1 MDTSLYF
8 YDQICFSLK
17 KKKQNKKSDYLLGCQ
32 VVVQSLSH
40 FWLFPTSWTAA
51 RQAFLSLTIS
61 WSSPNFMS
69 IESDAIQP
77 SHPDSVC
84 VCVCGE
90 KERERWLLSSH
101 PITQS
106 CLTLFDPMDCSTAG
120 LPVPQHLPGIAQ
132 VHIHCIGEGVQPS
145 HPLKPSSPSA
155 LNLSQDQGLFHRVI
169 CSHQMTI
176 ILELQL
182 QHQSFQWIFR
192 VDLP

>member
-1 MDTSLYF
+1 
-8 YDQICFSLK
+8 
-17 KKKQNKKSDYLLGCQ
+17 
-32 VVVQSLSH
+32 
-40 FWLFPTSWTAA
+40 
-51 RQAFLSLTIS
+51 
-61 WSSPNFMS
+61 MS

-182 QHQSFQWIFR
+182 QHQSFQR
-192 VDLP
+192 NPRADLLQNGLVGCEGYRAFKQSTACNASVMGLRTTVTSCGVSNS

>member
-84 VCVCGE
+84 VCVCVE
-90 KERERWLLSSH
+90 RKRERDGCCPVTQLPSHVWLFLTPWTVAQQASLSLNISPGLPRFIFIASVRASSH
-101 PITQS
+101 
-106 CLTLFDPMDCSTAG
+106 LTLWNPLLLLPSIFPRIRDFSTESS
-120 LPVPQHLPGIAQ
+120 
-132 VHIHCIGEGVQPS
+132 VHIKWP
-145 HPLKPSSPSA
+145 
-155 LNLSQDQGLFHRVI
+155 
-169 CSHQMTI
+169 
-176 ILELQL
+176 
-182 QHQSFQWIFR
+182 
-192 VDLP
+192 